1 MQFEIN
7 ATKREQQGSSASRRL
22 RRAGRVPGIL
32 YGGTAAPL
40 MVEFDHN
47 ELFQAMRKEA
57 FRSSVLNMNVD
68 GAKEMCLLRDV
79 QMHAY
84 KLQIKHADFQRI
96 DATHAIHQ
104 KVRLHFVNADVA
116 PGVKAEGGMVQHV
129 MTELDVKC
137 LPKDLPSFIE
147 VDLKDLAAGESLH
160 LSQVK
165 LPAGVEAVHHGEGD
179 PVVVAIV
186 LRGAGAPADEVV
198 VETQVETTTVAAK
211 PAAAPAERKVEKKGD
226 KR

>member
-7 ATKREQQGSSASRRL
+7 ATKRELQGSSASRRL

-84 KLQIKHADFQRI
+84 KLQIKHVDFQRI

-104 KVRLHFVNADVA
+104 KVRLHFINADIA
-116 PGVKAEGGMVQHV
+116 PGVKTEGGMVQHV

-137 LPKDLPSFIE
+137 LPKDLPGFIE
-147 VDLKDLAAGESLH
+147 VDLKDLAAGQSLH
-160 LSQVK
+160 MSQVK
-165 LPAGVEAVHHGEGD
+165 LPAGVEVVHHGEGD

-198 VETQVETTTVAAK
+198 VETQVETTVAAK